1 MCLRLYRSLRSSSKV
16 ASHAFLVTVVLHDP
30 KRYQSVVRGCVQHHS
45 SSEGFHLPLPSPLPF
60 HLPLSHP
67 AQLLTL
73 PLALSQLVSL
83 SLPTISQPI
92 SSRLEPPF
100 PKPRGASEPVPFPTS
115 NSCPFSQLMIPSCPC
130 PLVATLAPALLAATL
145 VRALFDLLV
154 DIGTYLLTHL
164 LAYLLANLL
173 AHLLTYSL
181 TYFLTY
187 LPRQDSFCLNICH
200 SPAYATGFAGIA
212 ALPLVASMD
221 CVHTKSQAHAACTR
235 HRLRNLTIPIA
246 PSGGSY
252 RPLRPMVFRLALHL
266 QHLLHLQHRL
276 LHLHHLLLH
285 P

>member
-1 MCLRLYRSLRSSSKV
+1 MRAASFFLR
-16 ASHAFLVTVVLHDP
+16 
-30 KRYQSVVRGCVQHHS
+30 G
-45 SSEGFHLPLPSPLPF
+45 
-60 HLPLSHP
+60 
-67 AQLLTL
+67 L
-73 PLALSQLVSL
+73 PLALALALALPLALVPPSATLDPAL
-83 SLPTISQPI
+83 SLVATLVLVLADDIPTYLFETRAAFSQA
-92 SSRLEPPF
+92 
-100 PKPRGASEPVPFPTS
+100 RGRKRFLPAPFPTS